1 MVQGTAADI
10 AIHAQEIMFLRKK
23 LNEIYKQHTHQDLET
38 LGELAVKTIRPDATL
53 VVLCLHGLSPASIPF
68 DSVQPALDR
77 LILCAWAH
85 CEIELELSN
94 EKLNCSAFRF
104 ACCTCRCVQHLR

>member
-38 LGELAVKTIRPDATL
+38 LGELAAEAPTL
-53 VVLCLHGLSPASIPF
+53 H
-68 DSVQPALDR
+68 
-77 LILCAWAH
+77 
-85 CEIELELSN
+85 
-94 EKLNCSAFRF
+94 
-104 ACCTCRCVQHLR
+104 